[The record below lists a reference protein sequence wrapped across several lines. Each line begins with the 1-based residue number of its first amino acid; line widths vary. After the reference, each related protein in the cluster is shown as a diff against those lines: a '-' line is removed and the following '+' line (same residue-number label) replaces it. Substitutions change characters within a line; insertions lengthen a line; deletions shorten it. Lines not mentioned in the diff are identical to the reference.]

1 MKPTLKS
8 ILSGAADAVNTEL
21 IPFLRSNP
29 TAIGHASMIRL
40 VVYSAATEADREPD
54 TLMTEIAAMRV
65 LFETAAATPL
75 PDQMRARLRAAAS
88 GAPANFT
95 LTALSEHSASM
106 KAVLVDLHAE
116 VEEISTPWARAIE
129 AQVWDT
135 LRLGADRR
143 QLVLPGM

>member
-8 ILSGAADAVNTEL
+8 ILSGAADAVHTEL

-54 TLMTEIAAMRV
+54 TLMTEIAAMRM
-65 LFETAAATPL
+65 LFDNAANAAL
-75 PDQMRARLRAAAS
+75 PDQLRARLRAAAS
-88 GAPANFT
+88 GAPENFT
-95 LTALSEHSASM
+95 LSAMNDHTAMM
-106 KAVLVDLHAE
+106 KTVLIDLHAE
-116 VEEISTPWARAIE
+116 VEEIPAAWARAIE
-129 AQVWDT
+129 LQVWDI